1 MFQQSFEKWQ
11 KCKKCASSV
20 PEGTLLA
27 LKTEVME
34 LIVFSISDL
43 GDHLYFHILYLEEK
57 EIDLNL
63 SQESVALGW

>member
-1 MFQQSFEKWQ
+1 M
-11 KCKKCASSV
+11 
-20 PEGTLLA
+20 LA

-43 GDHLYFHILYLEEK
+43 GDHLYFHILYFEEK